1 MITTMMSDAKVAT
14 KQVVLSGIQ
23 PTGAMHIGNYIGAIS
38 QWVQNQAQYDNLFCI
53 ANMHAL
59 TIPEAVDPKVLA
71 RQSRETAALLLA
83 CGIDP
88 QKSIVFLQSDVLE
101 HAYLAW
107 ILGCCTPV
115 GWLERMT
122 QYKTKAAKAEVVSSG
137 LLTYPV
143 LQAADILVYK
153 AAYVPVGDDQKQHL
167 ELARDVAER
176 FNHLYGEY
184 FPLPDVLLRTS
195 GTRIMGMDDPS
206 AKMSKSTAKIKQGHA
221 IGVLDT
227 PETIRKTIMSAVTD
241 TANETRFESA
251 SAGVRNLLT
260 LYEVLSNETREQIE
274 ARVAGKGYGALKR
287 EVVEAVVR
295 TMQPIQARFREIVDA
310 PDYLDGILA
319 QGTERARERAEH
331 TLADVRQL
339 VGL

>member
-1 MITTMMSDAKVAT
+1 MLMTEPAVTTR
-14 KQVVLSGIQ
+14 QVVLSGIQ
-23 PTGAMHIGNYIGAIS
+23 PTGTMHIGNYIGAIS
-38 QWVQNQAQYDNLFCI
+38 LWVANQARYDNLFCV
-53 ANMHAL
+53 ANLHAL
-59 TIPEAVDPKVLA
+59 TIPEAVNPKTLM

-88 QKSIVFLQSDVLE
+88 QQSIVFLQSDVAA

-107 ILGCCTPV
+107 ILSCCTPV

-143 LQAADILVYK
+143 LQTADILAYR

-184 FPLPDVLLRTS
+184 FALPDVLTRTS
-195 GTRIMGMDDPS
+195 GTRIMGLDDPTV
-206 AKMSKSTAKIKQGHA
+206 KMSKSTSAIRSGHA
-221 IGVLDT
+221 INILDT
-227 PETIRKTIMSAVTD
+227 PDVIRKAIMSAVTD
-241 TANETRFESA
+241 TANETRFEFA

-260 LYEVLSNETREQIE
+260 LYEALSGENREQIE
-274 ARVAGKGYGALKR
+274 ARFAGRGYGALKR
-287 EVVEAVVR
+287 ELVELVVR
-295 TMQPIQARFREIVDA
+295 TVQPIQARFHEIIDA
-310 PDYLDGILA
+310 PDHLNNILA
-319 QGTERARERAEH
+319 QGAERARERAER

-339 VGL
+339 VGV

>member
-1 MITTMMSDAKVAT
+1 MLAPEPVKADTRK
-14 KQVVLSGIQ
+14 VVLSGIQ
-23 PTGAMHIGNYIGAIS
+23 PTGKMHIGNYVGAVS
-38 QWVQNQAQYDNLFCI
+38 LWVQNQTRYDNLFCI

-59 TIPEAVDPKVLA
+59 TIPEAINPKTL
-71 RQSRETAALLLA
+71 RQQSRETAALLLA

-88 QKSIVFLQSDVLE
+88 QQSIVFMQSDVAA

-107 ILGCCTPV
+107 ILSCCTPV

-122 QYKTKAAKAEVVSSG
+122 QYKTKAAKTEVVSSG

-143 LQAADILVYK
+143 LQTADILAYK

-176 FNHLYGEY
+176 FNHLYEAY
-184 FPLPDVLLRTS
+184 FPLPDVLTRTS

-206 AKMSKSTAKIKQGHA
+206 AKMSKSTAQTRSGHA

-227 PETIRKTIMSAVTD
+227 LDVIRKTIMSAVTD
-241 TANETRFESA
+241 TGNETRFEVA

-260 LYEVLSNETREQIE
+260 LYEVLSGETRDQIE
-274 ARVAGKGYGALKR
+274 TRFAGRGYGALKR
-287 EVVEAVVR
+287 ELVELVVR
-295 TMQPIQARFREIVDA
+295 TLEPIQARFREISDA
-310 PDYLDGILA
+310 PEYLNDVLA
-319 QGTERARERAEH
+319 QGAECARERAER